1 VSDFVGSLQNQF
13 HKMWGKVGNYRKL
26 SDTIAKTPTLTNLM
40 DVEEILKFAD
50 NLVFTKTGKHLD
62 NVQEAILLGAWQAQ
76 KYPKIAEEA
85 HCSEGHARDVASE
98 LWKILSDVLGESV
111 NKSNFKST
119 FKRWHISIVS
129 STVEKNSVQIGNLNV
144 CGDTSHSP
152 EVPKAGS
159 SSTPENTQPEI
170 RQDLRDAPDIA
181 SLFYDRASELSTLKQ
196 WILQAN
202 TRLITIYGLS
212 GIGKSALALK
222 LIEQTQTE
230 FDYIIWL
237 SLTNTPTLSTLQ
249 TELKQFFGRSQQP
262 PLPTIIDY
270 FRSSRCLVILDDV
283 QNIFKSSQLAGQY
296 LAGYE
301 DYGKFFKQIATSS
314 HQSCLILLSWEKPRE
329 ITALEAVNRPART
342 LHLKGLGEQSTEILR
357 EKELTDEEKWSDLIA
372 LYQGYPSW
380 LNIIA
385 STIVELFD
393 GSVSQF
399 LADETDIFLGD
410 LEPLLESH
418 IERLS
423 DSEKK
428 VLYWLASQNEAVDIS
443 RQPTDSDL
451 SQSEFWQAIQSLARR
466 GLVEK
471 VLVRGRS
478 MFFLHPLFK
487 AYIQRQLN
495 LI

>member
-1 VSDFVGSLQNQF
+1 
-13 HKMWGKVGNYRKL
+13 M

-129 STVEKNSVQIGNLNV
+129 STVEKNSVQIGNVNV
-144 CGDTSHSP
+144 CGNTSQSP
-152 EVPKAGS
+152 EVPKERS
-159 SSTPENTQPEI
+159 SSTPENTQPQI

-181 SLFYDRASELSTLKQ
+181 SLFYDRTSELSTLKQ
-196 WILQAN
+196 WILQAH
-202 TRLITIYGLS
+202 TRLITVYGLS
-212 GIGKSALALK
+212 GIGKSAIALK

-237 SLTNTPTLSTLQ
+237 SLADTPTLSTVQ
-249 TELKQFFGRSQQP
+249 TELKQFFGRSPQP

-283 QNIFKSSQLAGQY
+283 ENIFKSSQLAGQY

-314 HQSCLILLSWEKPRE
+314 HQSCLIILSWEQPRE
-329 ITALEAVNRPART
+329 ITALEALNRPART
-342 LHLKGLGEQSTEILR
+342 LHLKGLGEESAEILR
-357 EKELTDEEKWSDLIA
+357 QKGLADEQKWSDLIA
-372 LYQGYPSW
+372 LYQGHPSW

-385 STIVELFD
+385 STILEFFD
-393 GSVSQF
+393 GSPSRF
-399 LADETDIFLGD
+399 LTNNNDIYLGD
-410 LEPLLESH
+410 LETILESH
-418 IERLS
+418 LERLS
-423 DSEKK
+423 ESEKK
-428 VLYWLASQNEAVDIS
+428 VSHWLASQDEAVDIS
-443 RQPTDSDL
+443 QAPADIEL
-451 SQSEFWQAIQSLARR
+451 SKSEFWQAIQSLARR
-466 GLVEK
+466 GLLEK
-471 VLVRGRS
+471 VQIGAGAL
-478 MFFLHPLFK
+478 FLLNPVFQQ
-487 AYIQRQLN
+487 YIQSQSNPSSIKL
-495 LI
+495 

>member
-1 VSDFVGSLQNQF
+1 MEVQ
-13 HKMWGKVGNYRKL
+13 
-26 SDTIAKTPTLTNLM
+26 
-40 DVEEILKFAD
+40 EILQWTD
-50 NLVFTKTGKHLD
+50 EQVFIKTGKHLD
-62 NVQEAILLGAWQAQ
+62 SLQKAILKGSWQGQ
-76 KYPKIAEEA
+76 KYPEIAKNSKRSHDHIKQTARELWQILSDALEVEDIKQSNIRSILERKALSNIYNNNGAQIVGYINSHINICGEKLQDAEEA
-85 HCSEGHARDVASE
+85 KQRSPLPPDSPQNQARSP
-98 LWKILSDVLGESV
+98 I
-111 NKSNFKST
+111 
-119 FKRWHISIVS
+119 I
-129 STVEKNSVQIGNLNV
+129 NL
-144 CGDTSHSP
+144 TEAP
-152 EVPKAGS
+152 EFPY
-159 SSTPENTQPEI
+159 
-170 RQDLRDAPDIA
+170 
-181 SLFYDRASELSTLKQ
+181 FYDRTSELSTLKQ

-212 GIGKSALALK
+212 GIGKSDLALK
-222 LIEQTQTE
+222 LIEQIQTE
-230 FDYIIWL
+230 FDYIIWVN
-237 SLTNTPTLSTLQ
+237 LTNTPTLSTLQ

-283 QNIFKSSQLAGQY
+283 QNIFKSSHLAGQY

-301 DYGKFFKQIATSS
+301 DYGKFFKQIATFS

-329 ITALEAVNRPART
+329 ITALEAVNLSTRT
-342 LHLKGLGEQSTEILR
+342 LNLKGLGKKSAEILR
-357 EKELTDEEKWSDLIA
+357 EKELADEEKWSDLIH
-372 LYQGYPSW
+372 LYQGHPSW

-418 IERLS
+418 LERLS

-443 RQPTDSDL
+443 QQPADSDL
-451 SQSEFWQAIQSLARR
+451 SQSEFWQAIQSLGRR
-466 GLVEK
+466 SLVEK
-471 VLVRGRS
+471 VLVGGRS
-478 MFFLHPLFK
+478 MFFLHPVFK
-487 AYIQRQLN
+487 AYIQRKLN

>member
-1 VSDFVGSLQNQF
+1 MKNVEDIVQWVNNLIVDQTGEHL
-13 HKMWGKVGNYRKL
+13 
-26 SDTIAKTPTLTNLM
+26 TP
-40 DVEEILKFAD
+40 I
-50 NLVFTKTGKHLD
+50 
-62 NVQEAILLGAWQAQ
+62 QEAILTGVWQRQ
-76 KYPKIAEEA
+76 KYPQIAKEFN
-85 HCSEGHARDVASE
+85 CSESHVKKEAAK
-98 LWKILSDVLGESV
+98 LWEKLREELGEDL
-111 NKSNFKST
+111 NKYNFRSK
-119 FKRWHISIVS
+119 
-129 STVEKNSVQIGNLNV
+129 VEKKYRVSNISHLHDSLLQIDNVICGQFIQTIKSPQTRSPTPPDSPQNNARSPIINL
-144 CGDTSHSP
+144 TEAP
-152 EVPKAGS
+152 EFPY
-159 SSTPENTQPEI
+159 
-170 RQDLRDAPDIA
+170 
-181 SLFYDRASELSTLKQ
+181 FYDRTSELSTLKQ

-212 GIGKSALALK
+212 GIGKSDLALK

-230 FDYIIWL
+230 FDYIIWV

-249 TELKQFFGRSQQP
+249 TELKQFLGRSQQR

-283 QNIFKSSQLAGQY
+283 QNIFSSSQLAGEY

-301 DYGKFFKQIATSS
+301 DYGKFFKQIATFY

-372 LYQGYPSW
+372 LYQGHPSW

-399 LADETDIFLGD
+399 LANETDIFLGD
-410 LEPLLESH
+410 LEPLLEFH
-418 IERLS
+418 LERLS
-423 DSEKK
+423 ESEKK
-428 VLYWLASQNEAVDIS
+428 VGYWLATQNEAVDIS
-443 RQPTDSDL
+443 QQPGDSEL
-451 SQSEFWQAIQSLARR
+451 SKSEFWQAIQSLGRR
-466 GLVEK
+466 SLVEK
-471 VLVRGRS
+471 VLVGGRS
-478 MFFLHPLFK
+478 MFFLHPVFK
-487 AYIQRQLN
+487 AYIQRKLN

>member
-1 VSDFVGSLQNQF
+1 MKKVSYVLLPHN
-13 HKMWGKVGNYRKL
+13 V
-26 SDTIAKTPTLTNLM
+26 TILEMSNSHINICGEKRQ
-40 DVEEILKFAD
+40 D
-50 NLVFTKTGKHLD
+50 
-62 NVQEAILLGAWQAQ
+62 
-76 KYPKIAEEA
+76 AEETQQ
-85 HCSEGHARDVASE
+85 RD
-98 LWKILSDVLGESV
+98 ESPQ
-111 NKSNFKST
+111 NKN
-119 FKRWHISIVS
+119 
-129 STVEKNSVQIGNLNV
+129 Q
-144 CGDTSHSP
+144 SP
-152 EVPKAGS
+152 
-159 SSTPENTQPEI
+159 I
-170 RQDLRDAPDIA
+170 IDLTDAPE
-181 SLFYDRASELSTLKQ
+181 LPYFYDRTSELSTLKQ

-212 GIGKSALALK
+212 GIGKSAIALK
-222 LIEQTQTE
+222 LIEQIQTE

-237 SLTNTPTLSTLQ
+237 SLTNTPALSTLQ

-296 LAGYE
+296 LTDYE

-342 LHLKGLGEQSTEILR
+342 LHLQGLGEQAAEILR

-372 LYQGYPSW
+372 LYQGHPSW

-399 LADETDIFLGD
+399 LADGKDLFLGD
-410 LEPLLESH
+410 LETILEAH
-418 IERLS
+418 LERLS
-423 DSEKK
+423 ESEKK
-428 VLYWLASQNEAVDIS
+428 VGYWLATQNEAVDIS
-443 RQPTDSDL
+443 QQPADSEL
-451 SQSEFWQAIQSLARR
+451 SKSEFWQAIQSLARR

-471 VLVRGRS
+471 VLVGGRS
-478 MFFLHPLFK
+478 KFHINRVFQQ
-487 AYIQRQLN
+487 YIQSK
-495 LI
+495 